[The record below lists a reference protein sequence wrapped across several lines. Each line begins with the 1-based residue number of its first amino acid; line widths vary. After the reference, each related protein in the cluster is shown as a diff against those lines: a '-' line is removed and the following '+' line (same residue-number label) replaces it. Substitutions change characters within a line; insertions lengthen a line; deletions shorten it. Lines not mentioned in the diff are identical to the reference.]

1 MESGHGRR
9 DGEGKSNEQ
18 GGYALSRSMSVM
30 AIYRQL
36 DRSDLTSS
44 TSGSLKDLF
53 QNASVEP
60 RENAAGVNILFPLPL
75 WANCPLEIRR
85 ETTMQKKSVKAVLV
99 VVSVLFVCNVSMF
112 AQVSQKPA
120 TQDSSGGSAQSNNV
134 PDQDIEMLRADL
146 RAQRKQITA
155 QNMTLTADEATK
167 FWPIFD
173 QYRQEAIKPND
184 ERWAVIKDYAANYG
198 TMTDAQAED
207 YIKRSTAVDQQLL
220 ALRMK
225 YVPVFEKV
233 ISAKK
238 TALWYQID
246 RRVDLLINLQ
256 LSSQIPMVDAS
267 K

>member
-1 MESGHGRR
+1 MQ
-9 DGEGKSNEQ
+9 SNK
-18 GGYALSRSMSVM
+18 
-30 AIYRQL
+30 I
-36 DRSDLTSS
+36 
-44 TSGSLKDLF
+44 
-53 QNASVEP
+53 N
-60 RENAAGVNILFPLPL
+60 
-75 WANCPLEIRR
+75 
-85 ETTMQKKSVKAVLV
+85 VLLV
-99 VVSVLFVCNVSMF
+99 IMSVLFFCNVSTF
-112 AQVSQKPA
+112 AQGARETGAQNG
-120 TQDSSGGSAQSNNV
+120 SGPEAQSNNV
-134 PDQDIEMLRADL
+134 TDQDVEMIRADL
-146 RAQRKQITA
+146 RARRKEITA

-184 ERWAVIKDYAANYG
+184 ERWAVIKDYAANYN
-198 TMTDAQAED
+198 TMTDEQAQD

-233 ISAKK
+233 ISPKK

-256 LSSQIPMVDAS
+256 LSALIPMVDTS